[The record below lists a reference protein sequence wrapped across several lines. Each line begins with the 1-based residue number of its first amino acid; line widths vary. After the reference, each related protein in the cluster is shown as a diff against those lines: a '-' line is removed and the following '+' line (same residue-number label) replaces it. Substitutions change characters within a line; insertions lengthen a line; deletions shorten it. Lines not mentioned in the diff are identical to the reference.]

1 MNRSILIKRVA
12 IAAVFLAVGAG
23 SFHRFYYSPV
33 REREGRLSEIRA
45 QTAAFKS
52 GAPNPA
58 AITRA
63 RRELESVV
71 LAVQVDEFEHRLRT
85 ELSALAA
92 AAGLGD
98 VVISHSDP
106 EPVMSPI
113 LGTRIREAAYKKAFR
128 SEPDFYQVQGKL
140 TGRGSPEAVS
150 RAIAAVQSQPWVQ
163 QVQTVKV
170 TPLGK
175 QRRSMQVDL
184 GFAVLFSP
192 TAALPEDHTTAI
204 APADPATLQSAMAL
218 ASRPIFR
225 PPDPVPEPAPAV
237 AASPP
242 TTPPTP
248 PPQDGNWRV
257 TGIITD
263 PTPEVWLVN
272 SKDAQQRVLGVG
284 DAILDATVVGV
295 QPEEAQILIDS
306 TRYRVLLG
314 RTLAERQP
322 ITEEESSE

>member
-1 MNRSILIKRVA
+1 MSRSPLIKRVA
-12 IAAVFLAVGAG
+12 VAAVFLAVGAG
-23 SFHRFYYSPV
+23 SYFRFYEGPV
-33 REREGRLSEIRA
+33 RERENRLRDIRS

-52 GAPNPA
+52 GTPNPA
-58 AITRA
+58 AINRA

-71 LAVQVDEFEHRLRT
+71 LAVEVDEFEHRLRT
-85 ELSALAA
+85 ELSSLAT
-92 AAGLGD
+92 AAGLGE

-128 SEPDFYQVQGKL
+128 TRPDFYQVQGKL

-150 RAIAAVQSQPWVQ
+150 AAIASVQSQPWVQ
-163 QVQTVKV
+163 QIQTVRI

-175 QRRSMQVDL
+175 ERRSMQVDL
-184 GFAVLFSP
+184 GFAVLFAP
-192 TAALPEDHTTAI
+192 TAALPKDHTTVL
-204 APADPATLQSAMAL
+204 APADPAALQSAMAL

-237 AASPP
+237 AAAQ
-242 TTPPTP
+242 PTP
-248 PPQDGNWRV
+248 PPAPVPQDGNWRI
-257 TGIITD
+257 TGLITD

-272 SKDAQQRVLGVG
+272 SKDAQQRVLAVG
-284 DAILDATVVGV
+284 DAILNATVVGV

-306 TRYRVLLG
+306 TRYRVPLG
-314 RTLAERQP
+314 RTLADRQP